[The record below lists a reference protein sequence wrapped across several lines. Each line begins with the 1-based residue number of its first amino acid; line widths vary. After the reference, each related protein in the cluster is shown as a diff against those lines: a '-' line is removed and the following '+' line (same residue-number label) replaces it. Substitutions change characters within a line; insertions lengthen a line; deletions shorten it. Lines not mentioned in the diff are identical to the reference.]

1 MVPIRVY
8 KNRKVNIIEIF
19 LHINRCYILIR
30 QEKYALAKAKL
41 SAHTC
46 AFCFANMHRPREIN
60 LVVY

>member
-46 AFCFANMHRPREIN
+46 AFRFANMHGPRKPN
-60 LVVY
+60 VVV